1 MQRLLVSDCRQEAI
15 AAIKSEGMGVIEQP
29 FGAHGRQATEQMFR
43 SPAAKVELEAL
54 DKGFDAN
61 ALQALAREAGIPEDD
76 IALPAKK

>member
-29 FGAHGRQATEQMFR
+29 FGALGRQATEQMFR